1 MVLGIPQ
8 DKTFFYKTLLDINK
22 MSQTLSMNYKK
33 KRLNLQAVH
42 STREVIIAL
51 NAIS

>member
-33 KRLNLQAVH
+33 KD
-42 STREVIIAL
+42 STYKLFTVPEK
-51 NAIS
+51 